1 MIETRLLYYFLAVAR
16 EQNITKAAQ
25 TLYITQSTLSKQ
37 MMDLEEQIG
46 KKLFVRGKRKIS
58 LTEEGFFLKN
68 RAQEIIE
75 LLENTE
81 TALQSEEETLS
92 GEICIGCGETVA
104 MDIIVSLIKEFHD
117 QYPNV
122 CFRTYSENADG
133 VLEKI
138 DKGLA
143 DMGLLLGPIRQEQ
156 YDYINIHQKDTYG
169 LLVPKDSEIAKQK
182 NIPVNQLKEI
192 PLIMSDQIYQGHQ
205 NVDWF
210 GSAPLHI
217 VATYNLIYNATFMVE
232 HGLGYALC
240 LDKLV
245 NTSGRNL
252 VFKKIVPDISV
263 DLYIVTKK
271 YQAFSPAAK
280 AFLERI
286 QEYASHQ
293 K

>member
-1 MIETRLLYYFLAVAR
+1 
-16 EQNITKAAQ
+16 
-25 TLYITQSTLSKQ
+25 
-37 MMDLEEQIG
+37 MMDLENQLG
-46 KKLFVRGKRKIS
+46 KKLFVRGKRKIT

-81 TALQSEEETLS
+81 TALQAEEETLS

-104 MDIIVSLIKEFHD
+104 MDAIVSLIKAFHD
-117 QYPNV
+117 QYPDV
-122 CFRTYSENADG
+122 RFRTYSENADG

-138 DKGLA
+138 DKGLV
-143 DMGLLLGPIRQEQ
+143 DMGLLLGPIRREQ
-156 YDYINIHQKDTYG
+156 YDYINIHKKDVYG
-169 LLVPKDSEIAKQK
+169 LLVPKDCLLAQQDVIQ
-182 NIPVNQLKEI
+182 IDQLKEL

-232 HGLGYALC
+232 QGLGYALC

-245 NTSGRNL
+245 NTTGRNL
-252 VFKKIVPDISV
+252 IFKKIEPEISV

-271 YQAFSPAAK
+271 YRTFSPAAK
-280 AFLERI
+280 AFLQRVKD
-286 QEYASHQ
+286 YGNRP
-293 K
+293 